1 MRWAALA
8 VLLCGPAWAAPP
20 PGAASCSGCHSPVS
34 APIPPIAGRDAAE
47 IVTAMEAFRAGT
59 RPATLMNRLVKGFT
73 PEEVQA
79 IAAYWASQK

>member
-1 MRWAALA
+1 
-8 VLLCGPAWAAPP
+8 
-20 PGAASCSGCHSPVS
+20 VS